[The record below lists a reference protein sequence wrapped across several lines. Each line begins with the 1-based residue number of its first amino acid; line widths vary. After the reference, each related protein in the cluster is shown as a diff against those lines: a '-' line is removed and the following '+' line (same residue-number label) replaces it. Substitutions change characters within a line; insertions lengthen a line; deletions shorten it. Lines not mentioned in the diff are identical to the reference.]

1 MNRHY
6 LLLSVSVLYS
16 LSAGATTHYPAEIV
30 GRDLD
35 TPLIYWLG
43 HVGITYAENPS
54 EPTEDII
61 EVLPGVNVIQIN
73 PLSDFKQRSHYWGS
87 RYGIADRGESA
98 EKVIGEALKQR
109 ALCPIYTMS
118 DTFRAG
124 LGTPDNPIRCAVF
137 RCDTFVNHVFH
148 AAGHNL
154 ATYNGITMPLR
165 VFYQF
170 PKAHHDNK
178 ELNKAMPFS
187 TFKAQ
192 VDLPLEETTPA
203 SIHYLWELAKNPHLS
218 LDKRLFLLD
227 YLGLNGTPDL
237 IDAFIEY
244 YDQTSHYNLKNMLI
258 RSTFTLYQ
266 THFASEQH
274 PALQAFYQHLLT
286 ETLDTEA
293 LPFVIRGFVTLS
305 NKKDLLLYQYRINQ
319 QLALHANTL
328 PAENKLILNLLLAFK
343 TPLLEEYYV
352 TRSLLLLHEE
362 DNPHLTALFKEI
374 MLSRI
379 KNAGE
384 NALTAGSKA
393 QLKQYLPSF
402 SVGQ

>member
-6 LLLSVSVLYS
+6 LLLIASALYS
-16 LSAGATTHYPAEIV
+16 LSAGAVTHYPAEIV
-30 GRDLD
+30 GRDINH
-35 TPLIYWLG
+35 PLAYWLG
-43 HVGITYAENPS
+43 HIGITYAENAS

-61 EVLPGVNVIQIN
+61 EVLDTINVIQIN
-73 PLSDFKQRSHYWGS
+73 PLSDFKQRSYYWGS
-87 RYGIADRGESA
+87 RYGIADRRKSA
-98 EKVIGEALKQR
+98 EKVIGEALRQR

-118 DTFRAG
+118 DTFHEG
-124 LGTPDNPIRCAVF
+124 FGTPDNPIRCAVF
-137 RCDTFVNHVFH
+137 RCDTFVNHIFH

-154 ATYNGITMPLR
+154 ATYSGVTVPLR

-178 ELNKAMPFS
+178 ELTQAMPLN

-192 VDLPLEETTPA
+192 VDLPKEKTTPA
-203 SIHYLWELAKNPHLS
+203 SIHRLWALAKNPHLS

-244 YDQTSHYNLKNMLI
+244 HDQAPHRNIKNMLI

-266 THFASEQH
+266 THFAPEQH
-274 PALQAFYQHLLT
+274 PTLQAFYQRLLT
-286 ETLDTEA
+286 ETLDTKA
-293 LPFVIRGFVTLS
+293 LPFVIHGFVTLS

-328 PAENKLILNLLLAFK
+328 PAENKLSLNLLLAFK

-352 TRSLLLLHEE
+352 TRSLLLLREE

-374 MLSRI
+374 MRSRI

-393 QLKQYLPSF
+393 QLEQYLPSF
-402 SVGQ
+402 GTGQ